1 MSKLLNDAIKARG
14 IHFQYWSDEW
24 KKALKLDT
32 DTPDGLAFRLHDDY
46 YILANP
52 DTGVDEGRYIISHEL
67 GHIMLGHL
75 RGKIPEYAEMEANI
89 FASVLMAFQL
99 ILEVYPGTA
108 GGSTPQDAQS

>member
-1 MSKLLNDAIKARG
+1 MSKLLNDAIKSRG
-14 IHFQYWSDEW
+14 IHFQYWNDEW

-32 DTPDGLAFRLHDDY
+32 DTPDGLAFKLHDDY

-52 DTGVDEGRYIISHEL
+52 DTGVDECRYIISHEL

-75 RGKIPEYAEMEANI
+75 RGKVTEYAEMEANI

-108 GGSTPQDAQS
+108 GGSAPQDAQS